1 MTTIKQRIIKLQNV
15 PGGTRRR
22 IKVGIRLQMETD
34 ESFDTKWWDTEV
46 TESKWKEMLKEALK

>member
-1 MTTIKQRIIKLQNV
+1 MTTIKQRILKLQNV

-34 ESFDTKWWDTEV
+34 ESFDAKWWDTEV

>member
-34 ESFDTKWWDTEV
+34 ESFDAKWWDTEV

>member
-1 MTTIKQRIIKLQNV
+1 MKIKEWIMKLQNV

-22 IKVGIRLQMETD
+22 VKVGIRLQMKED
-34 ESFDTKWWDTEV
+34 DSFNAKWWDTEV